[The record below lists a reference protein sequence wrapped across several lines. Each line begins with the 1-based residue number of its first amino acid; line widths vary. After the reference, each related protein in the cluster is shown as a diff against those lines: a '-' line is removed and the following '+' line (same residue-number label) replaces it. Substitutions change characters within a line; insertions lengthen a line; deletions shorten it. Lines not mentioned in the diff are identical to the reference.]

1 MSPDDKPIVAAGG
14 RRQEIKHK
22 LFLSHSYQDQ
32 EYRDRF
38 EELFGHLFTIKSV
51 PEGEIATDDDATY
64 IEKLIKGEYIDVVT
78 VVVVLV
84 GADTWSR
91 KHVDWE
97 IAAALRKKMDGF
109 SGLLGICLPTH
120 PDYQKPQYK
129 KDIVPL
135 RLSDNVQSG
144 YAPFHDWSESESD
157 IRRWVEEAFQA
168 RVAREDNI
176 DDARPRFTDNWL
188 NHSKW
193 PPPPPPP
200 PEAAEG
206 EPAPA
211 GAEPAVESAAE
222 PAAAAAAAKPVA
234 EPAAETP
241 APEPAATPEVIE
253 LPAAEKPEKK
263 PKPKKPKKPKE

>member
-1 MSPDDKPIVAAGG
+1 MSPDDKPIQAAGG

-22 LFLSHSYQDQ
+22 LFLSYSYQDQ
-32 EYRDRF
+32 AYRDRF

-51 PEGEIATDDDATY
+51 PEDEIATDDDAAY

-157 IRRWVEEAFQA
+157 IKRWVEEAFQA

-211 GAEPAVESAAE
+211 GAEPAAE
-222 PAAAAAAAKPVA
+222 PAAAAAEPGAATTT
-234 EPAAETP
+234 ETP

-253 LPAAEKPEKK
+253 LPAAEKPDKKKAKKTKKEKK
-263 PKPKKPKKPKE
+263 PKKSKQ